1 MYTLF
6 PYPTRFRSQRLV
18 RIDQRADGVG
28 RERGLRETGEDQL
41 QLALV
46 VRDVA
51 ARDDAG
57 MVGLAGGRVHC
68 DVVVVELKAPVGNG
82 TAIPGKSDARQ
93 QRTEERRVGKKCVRT
108 CSTRLSNT

>member
-1 MYTLF
+1 ML
-6 PYPTRFRSQRLV
+6 PVQRLV

-51 ARDDAG
+51 DREDAG

-68 DVVVVELKAPVGNG
+68 DVRSEEHTSELQSLMRISYAVFCL
-82 TAIPGKSDARQ
+82 
-93 QRTEERRVGKKCVRT
+93 KKKINNNT
-108 CSTRLSNT
+108 NQHKLTSNRA

>member
-1 MYTLF
+1 ML
-6 PYPTRFRSQRLV
+6 PVQRLV

-51 ARDDAG
+51 DREDAG

-68 DVVVVELKAPVGNG
+68 DVVVVEL
-82 TAIPGKSDARQ
+82 
-93 QRTEERRVGKKCVRT
+93 QRSEERRVGKECVSTCRSRWSPYHSKKKRT
-108 CSTRLSNT
+108 KQN

>member
-51 ARDDAG
+51 DREDAG
-57 MVGLAGGRVHC
+57 MVGLAGGRVHFE
-68 DVVVVELKAPVGNG
+68 VVVVELQAPVGNG
-82 TAIPGKSDARQ
+82 TEIYGQSEERQ
-93 QRTEERRVGKKCVRT
+93 QAFRSEERRVGKACVGT
-108 CSTRLSNT
+108 LGFGW